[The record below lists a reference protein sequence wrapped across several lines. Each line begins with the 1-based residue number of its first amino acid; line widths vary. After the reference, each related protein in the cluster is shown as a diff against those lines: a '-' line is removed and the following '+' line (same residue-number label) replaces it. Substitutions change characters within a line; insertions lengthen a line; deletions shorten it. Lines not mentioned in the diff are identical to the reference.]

1 MKKVLLILLALVL
14 ETSTAF
20 GQIADQNFLGRWY
33 TEEQTTSDPDDSGT
47 VTRMKICVSEEYFR
61 NHINN
66 FQGAAQI
73 DYALD
78 DMSIEGGAVVS
89 FRGAT
94 EWQLNDQILTSKIV
108 DIKTRIKDVYLR
120 RKGEDVE
127 GDELQTFKDAVSDE
141 LDAIFYIGMTSEDA
155 VLSFDPQRITT
166 ESTDDNGVRKVVQ
179 HHRTQKLLDGCK

>member
-1 MKKVLLILLALVL
+1 
-14 ETSTAF
+14 
-20 GQIADQNFLGRWY
+20 
-33 TEEQTTSDPDDSGT
+33 
-47 VTRMKICVSEEYFR
+47 
-61 NHINN
+61 
-66 FQGAAQI
+66 
-73 DYALD
+73 
-78 DMSIEGGAVVS
+78 MSIEGGAVVS